1 MLRTTFKSLVG
12 RRLRLMLSMLAIA
25 IGVSGVVGAF
35 VLTDSLGRTFDDLF
49 ATVNKNIAVDV
60 RGTETADGSATTDP
74 TGTGRHDV
82 PASTLQT
89 VRGIDGVAEAQPAM
103 FGTAVL
109 VGSDNKPVTTSGAPT
124 IGTNWVDSDVLNPLQ
139 VVEGNPPRAPDEIV
153 IDSDLADEAGKGVG
167 DDALVLTDTGQQ
179 RFRIVGI
186 TNYFNGKG
194 SLGGETLVTF
204 TTATAQKVLDS
215 PSGYTELQVAA
226 EAGVSEA
233 ELRDRVAAALPANTE
248 AITGA
253 QLVDEQS
260 SDVREGI
267 GFVNTFL
274 LVFAGVV
281 LFVGAFIIFN
291 TFTILIAQRTREL
304 ALLRA
309 MGASRRQVSRSVL
322 IEALVVGT
330 ISAAIGLGAGL
341 GVAIGLQALF
351 GAFGAGLPDSPL
363 VLEPRTVIVGF
374 AVGILVTA
382 VSAYIPARRAAKV
395 APVAA
400 MRDAETPDR
409 PLTRQTIGGSVLLVL
424 GAAGMAVGLTGNGLW
439 FLGLGTLLAFVGVAM
454 LSPLVSRP
462 VTRLLGAPFS
472 ARIAGRL
479 GKLNSQRN
487 PRRTAATAAAL
498 MIGLALVAAV
508 GVLGASFKE
517 SVRKVAD
524 VSVGADFILNTVAT
538 GISQQTLDDV
548 AAEPGVAQV
557 TGLRFDEVRFDDAR
571 LAGEDQFVTA
581 LPPAAID
588 STVTL
593 EQERGSVTDLGPGR
607 MLVSDEL
614 ATDNGWSVGTTL
626 DARFSD
632 GTTEPLE
639 IVGTYKGNELVGDYL
654 LDESAAANFASPLY
668 GVGLV
673 KADPGA
679 DAGQLRNTLE
689 RAVEPYPNIELQD
702 RTDFVG
708 EVTREIDQLVQF
720 FTVLLAL
727 SVLIALLGIV
737 NTLGLSVL
745 ERTRELGLLRAVGLS
760 RRQTKRMIRVES
772 VLIAVFGG
780 LLGLAVG
787 SVFGVA
793 LQRALSE
800 EGVTELAF
808 PFGQLAGYVVVAAL
822 AGVLAAWLPARRA
835 SRLNVLEAIAAE

>member
-12 RRLRLMLSMLAIA
+12 RRLRLLLSVVAIA

-60 RGTETADGSATTDP
+60 RGTETADGTATTDP

-89 VRGIDGVAEAQPAM
+89 VRGVDGVAEAQPAM

-109 VGSDNKPVTTSGAPT
+109 VGSDNKPVTTFGPT
-124 IGTNWVDSDVLNPLQ
+124 IGTNWVDSDVLNPLR

-167 DDALVLTDTGQQ
+167 DDAVVLADTGQQ

-204 TTATAQKVLDS
+204 TTSTAQKVLDV
-215 PSGYTELQVAA
+215 PSGYTEIQVAA
-226 EAGVSEA
+226 EDGVSQA

-260 SDVREGI
+260 SDVQEGL

-309 MGASRRQVSRSVL
+309 MGASRRQVTRSVL

-330 ISAAIGLGAGL
+330 ISAAIGVGAGL
-341 GVAIGLQALF
+341 GVAVGLQALF
-351 GAFGAGLPDSPL
+351 GAMGAGLPDSPL
-363 VLEPRTVIVGF
+363 VLEPRTIIVGF
-374 AVGILVTA
+374 AVGVLVTA

-395 APVAA
+395 PPVAA

-409 PLTRQTIGGSVLLVL
+409 PLTRQTVGGSVLLVL

-462 VTRLLGAPFS
+462 VTRLLGAPLS

-508 GVLGASFKE
+508 GVLGASFKQ

-538 GISQQTLDDV
+538 GIGQQTLDDV

-557 TGLRFDEVRFDDAR
+557 TGLKFDDVRIDDAR
-571 LAGEDQFVTA
+571 VAGEDQFVTA
-581 LPPAAID
+581 LPAAAIN

-593 EQERGSVTDLGPGR
+593 EQERGTVTDLGPGR

-626 DARFSD
+626 DARFSS
-632 GTTEPLE
+632 GKTEPLE

-654 LDESAAANFASPLY
+654 LDESAAANFTGQLY

-673 KADPGA
+673 KADPGT
-679 DAGQLRNTLE
+679 DAGQLRRTLE
-689 RAVEPYPNIELQD
+689 QAVAPYPNIELQD

-793 LQRALSE
+793 LQRALTE
-800 EGVTELAF
+800 QGVTELAF
-808 PFGQLAGYVVVAAL
+808 PFGQLGGYLVVAAL